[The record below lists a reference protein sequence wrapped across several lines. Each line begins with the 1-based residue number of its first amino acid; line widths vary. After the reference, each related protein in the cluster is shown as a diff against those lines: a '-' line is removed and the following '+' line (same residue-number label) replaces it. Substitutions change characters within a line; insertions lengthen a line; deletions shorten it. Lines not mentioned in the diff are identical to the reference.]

1 MERLYIRMLGEF
13 SLRFGENNISDN
25 NTRAKKVWQ
34 LLAYLI
40 CQKERIVP
48 RQEIIQLLWGD
59 DSSSSN
65 PENTLKITFHR
76 ARTLLDQLWPTAG
89 HDLILRQEGGYKW
102 NTEIPTEV
110 DIEQFES
117 LSQKTGTAEEQLEA
131 ALSALSLYQGDFLY
145 KLSSES
151 WVIPISTHFHNLYIQ
166 TILLACPLLS
176 SSGHHEKTVE
186 ICRRAIALEPYHEP
200 LHQQLIRSLLDM
212 GDQKGAIAVY
222 DTLSQRLF
230 HDFGIKP
237 NADTRAL
244 HRAATQR
251 LSSQTLPME
260 VVLEQVKERNAPV
273 GALECEYDFFKILCF
288 SEARAMLRSGKIAHI
303 ALLSLS
309 GKDSETLQKRSVE
322 RTMDNL
328 QEHIRTN
335 LRRGD
340 AFARCSNSQFI
351 LLLPLANYENS
362 LLVTKRIIAAFYR
375 KYPHTPVKILSM
387 VQPLSPEGL
396 QD

>member
-13 SLRFGENNISDN
+13 SLRYGENDISDSGN
-25 NTRAKKVWQ
+25 RAKKVWQ

-40 CQKERIVP
+40 CQKERSVP
-48 RQEIIQLLWGD
+48 RQELIQLLWGD

-102 NTEIPTEV
+102 NSEIPTEI
-110 DIEQFES
+110 DIEQFEH
-117 LSQKTGTAEEQLEA
+117 LSHQEGDAEERLDA
-131 ALSALSLYQGDFLY
+131 MLSALTLYHGDFLS
-145 KLSSES
+145 KLSAEP

-166 TILLACPLLS
+166 TILAVCPLLS
-176 SSGHHEKTVE
+176 ARGRHEEAVD
-186 ICRRAIALEPYHEP
+186 ICRRAITLEPYHEP
-200 LHQQLIRSLLDM
+200 LHQQLIRSLLDL

-222 DTLSQRLF
+222 DALSQRLF
-230 HDFGIKP
+230 NDFGIKP

-244 HRAATQR
+244 HRAATQT
-251 LSSQTLPME
+251 LSTQTLPMD
-260 VVLEQVKERNAPV
+260 VVLEQVKESDSPS

-288 SEARAMLRSGKIAHI
+288 SEARAMLRSGKVAHI
-303 ALLSLS
+303 SLLSLT
-309 GKDSETLQKRSVE
+309 GKDGEALPKRSLD

-328 QEHIRTN
+328 QEHIRTS

-340 AFARCSNSQFI
+340 AFTRCSASQFI
-351 LLLPLANYENS
+351 LLLPQANYENS
-362 LLVTKRIIAAFYR
+362 LMVTNRVVAGFHR
-375 KYPHTPVKILSM
+375 KYPHTPAKILSM